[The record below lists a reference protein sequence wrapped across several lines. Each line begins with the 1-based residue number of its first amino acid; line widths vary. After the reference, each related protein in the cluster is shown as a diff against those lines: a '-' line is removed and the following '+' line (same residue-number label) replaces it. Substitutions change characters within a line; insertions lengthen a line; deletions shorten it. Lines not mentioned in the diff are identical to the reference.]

1 MPRNLASIR
10 AALAAAGVLVCSS
23 SVPAAAAGVPCPPES
38 PVLSVPAVVNRFEG
52 YSISWTDVLV
62 TRPSGPA
69 DIFVVERSE
78 DPAFASGVERFQTNR
93 TSNAYGAP
101 LGVPRTLYHRV
112 AVLSFCAG
120 PTGLRVE
127 SQVLPVEVIDQC
139 IPPIEVEPPVVSP
152 AAPPAYTTYVVSW
165 DTLTAGAPGPGGGAQ
180 GLHFRLRRTTSFG
193 DVNETLIDSGKAA
206 FVDGPGEYLYQLRTE
221 NVCGEVS
228 AWSRPGRA
236 VVGTSKTSALVLVSA
251 PKPFFVPV
259 APSAVASTVLVVR
272 NAGSEPLD
280 VEASSP
286 EGTLV
291 ASPSAFRIGSGDSA
305 SLTVTVARA
314 VDPAVPL
321 HTELML
327 AAKDVVLRVPVDVG
341 ISVASAEGPAGWDD
355 EAADVDSAGNGLKR
369 ILVNPGSLPASIVTS
384 ISAEWLTA
392 RGVDGKTWDRPLAPG
407 ERRSVWFSVDRSL
420 RRAAIGT
427 EVATVTVVTAG
438 HAGSPKS
445 LSVIDDGP
453 SLYAGAGGPSS
464 DGGNLPPLY
473 LMKSRLLFP
482 SLPNAVDALGIG
494 RYTSDVWLSNVDA
507 LSPIQVVLTLT
518 PAGQGNTSAGVRQ
531 FVFSLGAGETRRFRN
546 IVGTVFGYEG
556 ACSLDISSPA
566 ATLSAT
572 AMVNNKP
579 LVALVAGKTAALGTA
594 VEGTL
599 LSTGEFG
606 FEMRPVAAGEGA
618 SAYDRSFIISGLWH
632 DATRRTNL
640 ILRETTGYATRVV
653 IQLYDNVGN
662 PVLKDGQQV
671 KLDVT
676 VPALG
681 SLQINDGDLFPL
693 EPLTGGS
700 VWAQLEFQ
708 RGVIDPFGRELGAV
722 VPFATVIDSGTQDAS
737 LRVGVSTRAL
747 APVTAGESSTV
758 RTLDTGLPF
767 EGGPE
772 PLLLP
777 VAHVT
782 GAALASGVSPRWKTR
797 VTLSN
802 VGQTEQRNVRLR
814 FKDRSGRLPE
824 GTVEQ
829 VSVVVPPKWGITF
842 DDVLEE
848 AFGIPADAGVWGTI
862 ESDNVTR
869 ADGTWLFTWTDVDVQ
884 TETYTKDTEN
894 PSRGEF
900 RTGMEGYSYR
910 HGYSSFQSNL
920 GTALIEGAETSPR
933 NRTNL
938 ILQEVAGAPCTVA
951 VAVYQPGALVPLVA
965 RFVSLEANDY
975 ISRELFRDL
984 MGLDL
989 EEVVDARVVVRQM
1002 DGDGVFMAFV
1012 SKINRVTGDPAN
1024 VFLRPASAGTG
1035 R

>member
-10 AALAAAGVLVCSS
+10 AALAAAGVLVGSWA
-23 SVPAAAAGVPCPPES
+23 VPAAAAGGPCPPER

-62 TRPSGPA
+62 TRPTGPA

-93 TSNAYGAP
+93 TSNAYSAP

-112 AVLSFCAG
+112 AVQSFCAG
-120 PTGLRVE
+120 PTPLRVE
-127 SQVLPVEVIDQC
+127 SQVLPVEIVDQC
-139 IPPIEVEPPVVSP
+139 PSPIEVEPPVVSP
-152 AAPPAYTTYVVSW
+152 ASPPAFTTYVVSW
-165 DTLTAGAPGPGGGAQ
+165 DTLTAGTPGPGGGAQ
-180 GLHFRLRRTTSFG
+180 GLRFRLRRTTSSG

-221 NVCGEVS
+221 NVCGDVS

-251 PKPFFVPV
+251 PKPFFVPA
-259 APSAVASTVLVVR
+259 APAAVASTRLIVR
-272 NAGSEPLD
+272 NAGSEALD
-280 VEASSP
+280 VTSSSP
-286 EGTLV
+286 EGTLA
-291 ASPSAFRIGSGDSA
+291 ASSSAFRIGSGES
-305 SLTVTVARA
+305 VTLNVAVARA
-314 VDPAVPL
+314 VDPAAPL
-321 HTELML
+321 HTELTL
-327 AAKDVVLRVPVDVG
+327 TAKDVVLRVPVDVG
-341 ISVASAEGPAGWDD
+341 VSVASAEGPAGWDD
-355 EAADVDSAGNGLKR
+355 EEADIDSAGNGVNR
-369 ILVNPGSLPASIVTS
+369 TLVNPGSLPASIVTS
-384 ISAEWLTA
+384 ISTEWLTV

-407 ERRSVWFSVDRSL
+407 ERRSVRLSVDRRL

-438 HAGSPKS
+438 HTGSPKS

-453 SLYAGAGGPSS
+453 SLDVGAGGPSS

-482 SLPNAVDALGIG
+482 SLPNAVDARGIG

-518 PAGQGNTSAGVRQ
+518 PTGQGNTSAGVRQ
-531 FVFSLGAGETRRFRN
+531 FVFSVGAGETRRFRN

-579 LVALVAGKTAALGTA
+579 LVPLVAGKTAALGTA

-618 SAYDRSFIISGLWH
+618 SAYDRSFVVSGLWH

-640 ILRETTGYATRVV
+640 ILRETTGNATRVV
-653 IQLYDNVGN
+653 IQLYDNLGN
-662 PVLKDGQQV
+662 HVLKDGQQV

-681 SLQINDGDLFPL
+681 SRQINDADLFPL
-693 EPLTGGS
+693 EPLVGGS

-722 VPFATVIDSGTQDAS
+722 VPFATVIDSGTQDAA
-737 LRVGVSTRAL
+737 LRVGVSMRSL
-747 APVTAGESSTV
+747 APVTANEASSV
-758 RTLDTGLPF
+758 HALGSGLPY

-772 PLLLP
+772 PLLFP

-782 GAALASGVSPRWKTR
+782 GAALANGVSPRWKTR

-802 VGQTEQRNVRLR
+802 VGQSEQRNVRLK
-814 FKDRSGRLPE
+814 FTDRSGNLPE
-824 GTVEQ
+824 GPVIQPTYI
-829 VSVVVPPKWGITF
+829 VPRGWGITL
-842 DDVLEE
+842 DDVLED
-848 AFGIPADAGVWGTI
+848 AFEISSDANVWGTI
-862 ESDNVTR
+862 EIDNVKRT
-869 ADGTWLFTWTDVDVQ
+869 DGTWLYTWTDIDAQ

-894 PSRGEF
+894 PARGEF
-900 RTGMEGYSYR
+900 RTGMEAYSYR

-951 VAVYQPGALVPLVA
+951 VGVYQPGALVPLAV
-965 RFVSLEANDY
+965 RFVSLKANDY

-984 MGLDL
+984 MDLDL

-1012 SKINRVTGDPAN
+1012 SKINLVTGDPAN